1 MHGPPSLIVMRF
13 CTQQGLSRIHSFV
26 RPGRTKRNPA
36 ALATRAHPITTTNNF
51 QHVSTNRL
59 HTGLACGTKAFGGVY
74 SYVAQSGLD
83 PVMVNLVY
91 LRVSQINGCAYC
103 LDMHT
108 RDLVK
113 QGVTFDKLALVQTW
127 REGGKLFSE
136 REKAAL
142 AWAEMVTQVAQT
154 GVPDE
159 DFMAASAVF
168 SAKELVDLTFAIG
181 LMNTY
186 NRLAISFRKP
196 PEATRRAE
204 R

>member
-1 MHGPPSLIVMRF
+1 MPQRIDY
-13 CTQQGLSRIHSFV
+13 TQVS
-26 RPGRTKRNPA
+26 PA
-36 ALATRAHPITTTNNF
+36 
-51 QHVSTNRL
+51 
-59 HTGLACGTKAFGGVY
+59 GTKAFGSVY
-74 SYVAQSGLD
+74 GYVAQSGLD
-83 PVMVNLVY
+83 PIMVNLVY

-113 QGVTFDKLALVQTW
+113 QGVTLDKLALVQAW
-127 REGGKLFSE
+127 REGGKLFNE

-142 AWAEMVTQVAQT
+142 AWAETVTQVAQT

-159 DFMAASAVF
+159 DFVAASAVF

-196 PEATRRAE
+196 PEATRRTE